1 MGNPG
6 DLAHVPPFAV
16 APLSSWSLV
25 WRAARME
32 ARRRGIVAALSDAER
47 RWTQDAA
54 AIDDR
59 MRAAQTADAKAA
71 LVGELVQRRKQ
82 RDDEIRQQMNALFTP
97 GAGLKLRG
105 DAVHQQAY
113 VDMVRREMLRSPGFH
128 ALMVTMNEDG
138 QHPVSVRVD
147 RNQPGILVDNF
158 DSAQGF
164 TGHQELD
171 LADIQQLPLDPPAG
185 APSAITQ
192 GELLIHAMAE
202 ARQGALG
209 DGYDA
214 AHLAAIRAQNE
225 YRDERGQP
233 GHRRDP
239 PYDGGFNAQGN
250 WDTTYDNQYLEIW
263 VMQGHSISRVNR
275 M

>member
-1 MGNPG
+1 MGKPG
-6 DLAHVPPFAV
+6 DLAKLPPFAV
-16 APLSSWSLV
+16 APLGSWSLV
-25 WRAARME
+25 WRAVRLE
-32 ARRRGIVAALSDAER
+32 ARRRQIAAAISDAER
-47 RWTQDAA
+47 RWTQDLA
-54 AIDDR
+54 AILHK
-59 MRAAQTADAKAA
+59 MSAAQTAAA
-71 LVGELVQRRKQ
+71 QAAAMGELAQRRKQ
-82 RDDEIRQQMNALFTP
+82 YNDEIQQQMNALFIP

-113 VDMVRREMLRSPGFH
+113 LAMVRREMLRSPTFH
-128 ALMVTMNEDG
+128 SLMVTMNEDA

-147 RNQPGILVDNF
+147 RNQAFLVDSF

-171 LADIQQLPLDPPAG
+171 LADIQKLPPDPPAG

-192 GELLIHAMAE
+192 GELLVHAMAE

-209 DGYDA
+209 EGYPA

-239 PYDGGFNAQGN
+239 PNDGGYNAQGN
-250 WDTTYDNQYLEIW
+250 WDTFYDNQYMEIW
-263 VMQGHSISRVNR
+263 VMRGHNITTVNR